1 MNPPS
6 DPHPVPTSHGDLIPE
21 PSVSPDSEI
30 SPSDPPEEREEQDEP
45 QPEQNSEGQGDEIQT
60 ESGQDEANP
69 LCPSEPEPEPPVPV
83 TIPEQYMI
91 FSFVNGSPPKILHAF
106 TRKDVGQLVREL
118 TRNENQYLF
127 IVRGGELGQL
137 FKTKRG
143 LIVQFEESRDRFKI
157 RFSEHGRPV
166 ENGWI
171 GEPD

>member
-1 MNPPS
+1 MPPS
-6 DPHPVPTSHGDLIPE
+6 DPS
-21 PSVSPDSEI
+21 
-30 SPSDPPEEREEQDEP
+30 EEREERDEP
-45 QPEQNSEGQGDEIQT
+45 QPEQNPEEQGDEKQT
-60 ESGQDEANP
+60 ESGPDEANP
-69 LCPSEPEPEPPVPV
+69 LCLPESEPKPEQPVAV
-83 TIPEQYMI
+83 AIPEQYMI
-91 FSFVNGSPPKILHAF
+91 FSFANGSPPKILHAF